1 MLTIEPPAGR
11 RTARAA
17 FDFDVLVGPALPED
31 DLLAPA
37 FAAVG
42 VTVGAAYEAN
52 KISGMKTMGWGR
64 NQRNVDDMKPTDEEF
79 DGEARALLP
88 IVEVV
93 AQFDVAGAG

>member
-17 FDFDVLVGPALPED
+17 FDVDVLVGPALPED

-37 FAAVG
+37 FAGVG
-42 VTVGAAYEAN
+42 VTVGAA
-52 KISGMKTMGWGR
+52 
-64 NQRNVDDMKPTDEEF
+64 DEEF
-79 DGEARALLP
+79 DGEATALLP
-88 IVEVV
+88 MVEVV

>member
-1 MLTIEPPAGR
+1 MLAIEPPAGR

-52 KISGMKTMGWGR
+52 KISVMKTTGR
-64 NQRNVDDMKPTDEEF
+64 NQRNGNDVKPTDDEF
-79 DGEARALLP
+79 DGEAMALLP
-88 IVEVV
+88 MVEVV